1 MTAITGLDHPPARD
15 LPFVTGITAVTCSS
29 GYLSSKGRYDDMR
42 FRTAALILA
51 GLGLL
56 LIPAM
61 TADAQGRPQPTG
73 TFDCQ
78 RILIDYFNS
87 LPVNVLDQETIEM
100 VILLREE
107 EKLARDVYL
116 TLSELYT
123 IQVFSNIARSEQQ
136 HMDLVAKILVR
147 YAIPDPAAGNAIGE
161 FTDPWVQGMF
171 DQLVALGETSLINA
185 LIVGATIEDV
195 DILHLQHILDHS
207 DFDDVNVIVQNMIAG
222 SRNHMRSFFGALEQ
236 RGEIYEAQY
245 IEQTLLDFIVSTP
258 METAVI
264 YDENGDVLAECGRP
278 R

>member
-1 MTAITGLDHPPARD
+1 
-15 LPFVTGITAVTCSS
+15 
-29 GYLSSKGRYDDMR
+29 MR
-42 FRTAALILA
+42 FRTAALIVA

-56 LIPAM
+56 LTPAI
-61 TADAQGRPQPTG
+61 TADAQGRPQSSG

-87 LPVNVLDQETIEM
+87 LPVNVLDEETIDK

-123 IQVFSNIARSEQQ
+123 IQVFSNVARSEQQ

-195 DILHLQHILDHS
+195 DIYHLQHILDHS

-222 SRNHMRSFFGALEQ
+222 SRNHMRSFVGALEQ
-236 RGEIYEAQY
+236 RGATYTAQY
-245 IEQTLLDFIVSTP
+245 IGQDLLDYILSTP
-258 METAVI
+258 METAVV
-264 YDENGDVLAECGRP
+264 YDEDGDVLAECGRP

>member
-15 LPFVTGITAVTCSS
+15 LPIVTRVTVGARSS
-29 GYLSSKGRYDDMR
+29 GYLGSKGRYDDMR

-87 LPVNVLDQETIEM
+87 LPVNVLDQET
-100 VILLREE
+100 
-107 EKLARDVYL
+107 
-116 TLSELYT
+116 T
-123 IQVFSNIARSEQQ
+123 
-136 HMDLVAKILVR
+136 
-147 YAIPDPAAGNAIGE
+147 
-161 FTDPWVQGMF
+161 
-171 DQLVALGETSLINA
+171 
-185 LIVGATIEDV
+185 
-195 DILHLQHILDHS
+195 